1 MDFEAV
7 SKMILGQFG
16 KQRVRC
22 AIIGGFALHAAGFQR
37 ATMDI
42 DFLVHHQDLPA
53 VKTILTSLGYELKHE
68 SPDAANF
75 WGMLNELGNI
85 DFIIAHRKYALAMIQ
100 RAKPYE
106 IVKGCVVH
114 VVVPEDIIGLKIQAL
129 HNDPGRYSQD
139 MADIEWLIKNHRKQL
154 DLGLLREYFGL
165 FNCVDKLE
173 KILSEAGDAQ

>member
-7 SKMILGQFG
+7 SKMILGQFDKHG
-16 KQRVRC
+16 VRC

-42 DFLVHHQDLPA
+42 DFLVHHQDIPA
-53 VKTILTSLGYELKHE
+53 VKSILTSLGYELKHE

-85 DFIIAHRKYALAMIQ
+85 DFIIAHRTYALAMLD
-100 RAKPYE
+100 RARPHE
-106 IVKGCVVH
+106 IVKGCTVN

-129 HNDPGRYSQD
+129 NNDPSRYAQD
-139 MADIEWLIKNHRKQL
+139 MADIEWLIKNHRQRL
-154 DLGLLREYFGL
+154 NVDLLREYFGL

-173 KILSEAGDAQ
+173 EILGEAGGAQ